1 MCAAPSRRNAS
12 ETRKRPEHRIGNDG
26 AREDFPMRQYLW
38 RIACGIMLLAGAAT
52 VTAEPLFSPTQDP
65 LAGSRVFGAKGCARC
80 HAVGGVGATVGPDLG
95 RVARPRTF
103 YDLGAALWNHAGGMA
118 QRMRQLGI
126 ARPTLDATEMGD
138 LIAFLF
144 TVDYFDA
151 RGDAV
156 AGGKVFADKR
166 CIACHQVGGTGGVV
180 GPSLDADRVYESPIA
195 LAAAMWNHGPQ
206 MAEAMRARGIARP
219 VFKGSELRDLI
230 AFVSATPG
238 PTGARQA
245 AVVALPGRVD
255 EGRRLYADKRC
266 ASCHDGSVA
275 PDLAQRAANRSLV
288 DFAAAMWNKAPVM
301 ADAMRKRNVPVPQLS
316 AAEVADL
323 VAYLY
328 SVRYFAGSGD
338 PRNGVKVVAAK
349 GCLDCHALHGE
360 RGKRAPDLARATS
373 PRTPAG
379 VMSALWNHSFIA
391 GGERAGAAWP
401 SLRPEEVADVIAYL
415 ATLKA
420 ATR

>member
-1 MCAAPSRRNAS
+1 MRRYVSR
-12 ETRKRPEHRIGNDG
+12 IVCG
-26 AREDFPMRQYLW
+26 AV
-38 RIACGIMLLAGAAT
+38 LLAGA
-52 VTAEPLFSPTQDP
+52 TAAAADPLFSPTQDP

-80 HAVGGVGATVGPDLG
+80 HAVNGVGAKVGPDLG

-126 ARPTLDATEMGD
+126 ARPNLDAVEMGD

-144 TVDYFDA
+144 TLDYFDP
-151 RGDAV
+151 RGDV
-156 AGGKVFADKR
+156 AAGRKVFADKR
-166 CIACHQVGGTGGVV
+166 CIVCHQAGGTGGVV
-180 GPSLDADRVYESPIA
+180 GPSLDADRQYDSPIA

-206 MAEAMRARGIARP
+206 MGEMMRARGIARP
-219 VFKGSELRDLI
+219 AFTGRELRDLI
-230 AFVSATPG
+230 AFVSAT
-238 PTGARQA
+238 TAARQTP
-245 AVVALPGRVD
+245 VVALPGRVD
-255 EGRRLYADKRC
+255 EGRRLFADKRC
-266 ASCHDGSVA
+266 ASCHDGAIA
-275 PDLAQRAANRSLV
+275 PDLAQRAANRSLI

-301 ADAMRKRNVPVPQLS
+301 AEAMRRRNLPVPQLS

-328 SVRYFAGSGD
+328 SVRYFAAAGD
-338 PRNGVKVVAAK
+338 PRNGVKVVAGK

-360 RGKRAPDLARATS
+360 RGKRAPDLARPSA

-391 GGERAGAAWP
+391 EPERAGAAWP
-401 SLRPEEVADVIAYL
+401 ALRPDEVADLIAYL

-420 ATR
+420 PSR